1 MFFLYCNESANSMLT
16 AVNSFLRYMERP
28 DCFVWQLKVPRTAYC
43 SQDKKLKLEEYKR
56 LVAAAEK
63 NGFSSSFYCSK
74 QSVIRVFRCPRQS
87 RRRYECPRGG
97 HATPSTFY
105 RWNKP

>member
-16 AVNSFLRYMERP
+16 AVNSFLRYMEHP

-56 LVAAAEK
+56 L
-63 NGFSSSFYCSK
+63 GTL
-74 QSVIRVFRCPRQS
+74 
-87 RRRYECPRGG
+87 RRLLFTVGTNLEERAPK
-97 HATPSTFY
+97 HATSGSVGF
-105 RWNKP
+105 RLW

>member
-16 AVNSFLRYMERP
+16 AVNSFLRYMEHP

-63 NGFSSSFYCSK
+63 NGMPGRDQQRRSKFSACI
-74 QSVIRVFRCPRQS
+74 Q
-87 RRRYECPRGG
+87 
-97 HATPSTFY
+97 
-105 RWNKP
+105 

>member
-16 AVNSFLRYMERP
+16 AVNSFLRYMEHP

-43 SQDKKLKLEEYKR
+43 SQDKR
-56 LVAAAEK
+56 LVAAAGK

-87 RRRYECPRGG
+87 RRRYECPRGE

>member
-16 AVNSFLRYMERP
+16 AVNSFLRYMEHP

-74 QSVIRVFRCPRQS
+74 QSVIRVFRCPRPVSYTHLDVYKRQVWELPE
-87 RRRYECPRGG
+87 YMYPI
-97 HATPSTFY
+97 T
-105 RWNKP
+105 

>member
-16 AVNSFLRYMERP
+16 AVNSFLRYMEHP

-63 NGFSSSFYCSK
+63 NRIQQLFLLLQTICDTGVQVS
-74 QSVIRVFRCPRQS
+74 QAEQ
-87 RRRYECPRGG
+87 
-97 HATPSTFY
+97 TTL
-105 RWNKP
+105 